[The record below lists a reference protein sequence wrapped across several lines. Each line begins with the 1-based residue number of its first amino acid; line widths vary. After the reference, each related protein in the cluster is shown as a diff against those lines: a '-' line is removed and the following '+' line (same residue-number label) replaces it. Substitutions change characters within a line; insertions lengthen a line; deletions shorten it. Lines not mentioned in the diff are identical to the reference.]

1 MLAAWAKTWT
11 DRTNGGVCPALRVP
25 RMRERKVMKAECRP
39 GVQNER
45 RGCPKWGSPLR
56 GSGKREKGPSG
67 KYETGKY
74 FPDFPDFPDF
84 QLLPNTLCR
93 TGVQN
98 EGNMCPKWGGCSA
111 VRVGRKGSECLSQ
124 SESTTCACKRTCTER
139 CKSASYEHGQYVAE
153 PNCVAKRRGGEQG
166 DAKWQSAG
174 YELDSA

>member
-124 SESTTCACKRTCTER
+124 SESTTTEQWCRTTVQNEAER
-139 CKSASYEHGQYVAE
+139 CPKWGS
-153 PNCVAKRRGGEQG
+153 PRMRDPKCVENYRNYKNVI
-166 DAKWQSAG
+166 S
-174 YELDSA
+174 